1 MPESISGWTNS
12 SVVQA
17 NCIMSD
23 LKSKLQ
29 EIIKGEVV
37 TDSVTLNKF
46 SRDASLFEIS
56 PEVVVKPQDSEDI
69 KNLVSFVSK
78 QKKNS
83 PGLSLTARSGGTC
96 MSGGPLNESI
106 IVDVNAHLNKLQS
119 VGRLGAVAQPGM
131 FYRDFERR
139 TLKHGLLMPS
149 YPASRSICT
158 IGGMVANNSGGEK
171 SLIYGQTKDYVRGL
185 KVVLADGNEYK
196 IVPVSG
202 TALKKKLALKTF
214 EGEVYRKIFKLVTEN
229 ESLLQQSKPTT
240 SKNSAGYFLWDI
252 WDGKTLNLCKL
263 FAGSQGTL
271 GLITEIDFKM
281 VKPKPF
287 ASMLVIFMDD
297 LKALGKV
304 IESVLKY
311 SPESFESYDEHTF
324 SLAMKYLPQLIASM
338 RGGFVSWAWQFLPEI
353 KLVLTGGLPKLVL
366 IAEFTG
372 STAGQARSL
381 AVECQKDLTEQFGL
395 RVHLTKNKKERLKYW
410 VMRRESFSLL
420 RKHSGGRATAPFIDD
435 IIVHPNDLPEFL
447 PRLDKIFSKYPD
459 LIYTVAGHMG
469 NANFHIIPL
478 MKIGDPEQRKIV
490 PKLAKEVY
498 RLVLEYKGSLTA
510 EHNDGLIRTPF
521 LKDMFGEKV
530 VELFAK
536 TKQIFDPQNIF
547 NPGKKVGHL
556 TRNWQDLV
564 KRT

>member
-1 MPESISGWTNS
+1 
-12 SVVQA
+12 
-17 NCIMSD
+17 MSD

-69 KNLVSFVSK
+69 KNLVSFVSR

-119 VGRLGAVAQPGM
+119 VSKSGAIAQPGM
-131 FYRDFERR
+131 FYRDFERK

-196 IVPVSG
+196 VVPLSG
-202 TALKKKLALKTF
+202 VGLKRKLALKTF

-229 ESLLQQSKPTT
+229 ESLLQQHKPTT

-324 SLAMKYLPQLIASM
+324 SLAMKYLPQLIKSM
-338 RGGFVSWAWQFLPEI
+338 KGNFVSWAWQFLPEV
-353 KLVLTGGLPKLVL
+353 KLVITGGLPRLVL

-372 STAGQARSL
+372 TTSGQARKQ
-381 AVECQKDLTEQFGL
+381 AVACQEQLEKEFGL
-395 RVHLTKNKKERLKYW
+395 RTHLTKTKKERMKYW
-410 VMRRESFSLL
+410 VMRRESFNLL
-420 RKHSGGRATAPFIDD
+420 RKHTKGMHTAPFIDD
-435 IIVHPNDLPEFL
+435 IIVHPQELPEFL
-447 PRLDKIFSKYPD
+447 PKLNKIFAKYPD
-459 LIYTVAGHMG
+459 LIYTVAGHAG
-469 NANFHIIPL
+469 DANFHIIPL
-478 MKIGDPEQRKIV
+478 MKLSDSKQRKSI
-490 PKLAKEVY
+490 PKLADEVY
-498 RLVLEYKGSLTA
+498 DLVLEYRGSITA
-510 EHNDGLIRTPF
+510 EHNDGLIRTPY
-521 LKDMFGEKV
+521 LEKMFGKKV
-530 VELFAK
+530 VSLFTQVK
-536 TKQIFDPQNIF
+536 NIFDPQNIF
-547 NPGKKVGHL
+547 NPGKKVGNL
-556 TRNWQDLV
+556 TRSWQDLV